1 MKRLFTMFQSRLRM
15 RSRMAAIAAGLLGLL
30 ALGNALAATVTNG
43 ILTIDYDD
51 IGRFSLETGA
61 LHPVPNE
68 TVFYQ
73 VGTSY
78 ISVRDDTRKLVYV
91 NDDVI
96 DGPTSGGD
104 TAAAMGAGT
113 TQTLGTLGFRTT
125 WTLPNFNVVQEV
137 EITGTGLSDTKV
149 RHEVSV
155 INTSSASLKYG
166 VRYLWD
172 WQIAGNDASLARPR
186 NPDGAYSSVFS
197 AYPTPTFRAYEQTDS
212 LLNPKFSIYGTVSGG
227 TTDRPPTT
235 PDRVAYVSWPDF
247 NVNPW
252 DTAITGSDFDSA
264 IVYYWGYNAPL
275 TLAPGATANV
285 RQYVSTVAGAIG
297 VNTSTTK
304 TLTEYVYNPLNYFF
318 LTSRDADKAA
328 LDVAPG
334 WSRTGQSFVA
344 LSDADPGTRGIT
356 RYYFD
361 KIARAQSRGSHFY
374 TLVASEKTALSGLNP
389 TNQPLP
395 RLPYDEGTDSYAY
408 PPLLEGV
415 GGRCAAGQKPVY
427 RVFRGQARFP
437 DDPNHR
443 MTTSITLYNQ
453 YVGLGWDGEGVKM
466 CVPN

>member
-1 MKRLFTMFQSRLRM
+1 MFHLPLKTRAQLAS
-15 RSRMAAIAAGLLGLL
+15 IAAGLLGLL
-30 ALGNALAATVTNG
+30 ALSNALAATVTNG
-43 ILTIDYDD
+43 VLTIDYDD
-51 IGRFSLETGA
+51 IGHFSLTTGA
-61 LHPVPNE
+61 AHPVPNE
-68 TVFYQ
+68 TVFFP

-78 ISVRDDTRKLVYV
+78 VSVRDDTRKQVYV
-91 NDDVI
+91 NDDGV
-96 DGPTSGGD
+96 SGATRAGD
-104 TAAAMGAGT
+104 TAVQMGAGA
-113 TQTLGTLGFRTT
+113 TQMLGSLGFRTT

-137 EITGTGLSDTKV
+137 EITGTALSDTKV

-155 INTSSASLKYG
+155 INTSGASLKYG

-172 WQIAGNDASLARPR
+172 WQIAGNDAALARPR
-186 NPDGAYSSVFS
+186 NPDGAYSSVFA

-212 LLNPKFSIYGTVSGG
+212 LLSPKFSIYGTVSGG
-227 TTDRPPTT
+227 NTDRPPTT
-235 PDRVAYVSWPDF
+235 PDRVAYVSWDDF
-247 NVNPW
+247 YANPW
-252 DTAITGSDFDSA
+252 DTAISGKDIDSA
-264 IVYYWGYNAPL
+264 IVYYWGYSAPL
-275 TLAPGATANV
+275 SLAPGATANV

-297 VNTSTTK
+297 VSSSTTK
-304 TLTEYVYNPLNYFF
+304 TLTEYIYTPLNYFF

-328 LDVAPG
+328 LDAAPG

-374 TLVASEKTALSGLNP
+374 TLVAGEKTALSGLNP
-389 TNQPLP
+389 SNQPVP
-395 RLPYDEGTDSYAY
+395 QLPYDEGIDSYAY
-408 PPLLEGV
+408 PPLVEGV
-415 GGRCAAGQKPVY
+415 GGSCGTGQKPVY

-443 MTTSITLYNQ
+443 MTTSIALYNQ

>member
-1 MKRLFTMFQSRLRM
+1 MFTSHAKLG
-15 RSRMAAIAAGLLGLL
+15 AAAAALAAGLLSLL
-30 ALGNALAATVTNG
+30 SMGNALAAKASNG

-61 LHPVPNE
+61 SHPVPNE
-68 TVFYQ
+68 TVFFP

-78 ISVRDDTRKLVYV
+78 ISVRDDTRKQIYV
-91 NDDVI
+91 NDDLI
-96 DGPTSGGD
+96 SGATLAGD
-104 TAAAMGAGT
+104 TVVQMGAGT

-125 WTLPNFNVVQEV
+125 WALPNFNIVQEV
-137 EITGTGLSDTKV
+137 EITGSALSDSNV

-155 INTSSASLKYG
+155 VNTSGAALKYG

-172 WQIAGNDASLARPR
+172 WQIAGNDAAIARPR
-186 NPDGAYSSVFS
+186 NPDGPYTTVFS
-197 AYPTPTFRAYEQTDS
+197 AYPSPTFRAYEQTDS
-212 LLNPKFSIYGTVSGG
+212 LLSPKFSIYGTVSGG
-227 TTDRPPTT
+227 TTTRPPTT
-235 PDRVAYVSWPDF
+235 PDRVAYVSWLDF
-247 NVNPW
+247 VVNPW
-252 DTAITGSDFDSA
+252 DTDITGKDIDSA

-275 TLAPGATANV
+275 TLAAGSTANV
-285 RQYVSTVAGAIG
+285 RQYVSTVAGSIG

-304 TLTEYVYNPLNYFF
+304 TLTEYVYNPLNYYF
-318 LTSRDADKAA
+318 LTSRDSDKAA

-334 WSRTGQSFVA
+334 WARTGQAFVA

-361 KIARAQSRGSHFY
+361 KVAKSQSRGSHFY

-395 RLPYDEGTDSYAY
+395 RLPYDEGIDSYAY
-408 PPLLEGV
+408 PPLVEGV
-415 GGRCAAGQKPVY
+415 GGSCAAGQKPVY

-443 MTTSITLYNQ
+443 LITSIALYNQ